1 MALLS
6 FERKYRVRGG
16 TLIGGDLFDFWVG
29 PFYVGFFGVTAAI
42 AALLGTL
49 LIFAAATQG
58 PTLNPWLI
66 SIEPPPID
74 AGLAAAPLN
83 AGGYWQIIT
92 VCALIAF
99 ISWALRQVE
108 ICRKLGMGYHVPVAF
123 SFAILAYATLV
134 VIRPL
139 WLGAWGH
146 GFPYGIWTHL
156 DWVSNTGYQ
165 YVNFHYNPLHMV
177 AITFFFTTCLAL
189 ALHGALVLSAV
200 NVPKGTEVK
209 SPEYE
214 DTFFRDFIG
223 YSIGTVGIHRLGLLL
238 ALNAGFW
245 SAACMILAGPLYSGS
260 FPEWWSWWRSIP
272 IWS

>member
-42 AALLGTL
+42 SALLGTL
-49 LIFAAATQG
+49 MIFAAASQG
-58 PTLNPWLI
+58 PTWNPWLI
-66 SIEPPPID
+66 SIDPPPID

-99 ISWALRQVE
+99 VSWALRQVE

-123 SFAILAYATLV
+123 GFAVLAYATLV
-134 VIRPL
+134 VIRPI
-139 WLGAWGH
+139 WLGAWGNA
-146 GFPYGIWTHL
+146 FPYGIFSHL
-156 DWVSNTGYQ
+156 DWVSNTGYS
-165 YVNFHYNPLHMV
+165 YANFHYNPLHMV
-177 AITFFFTTCLAL
+177 AITFFFTTCFAL
-189 ALHGALVLSAV
+189 ALHGSVVLSAV
-200 NVPKGTEVK
+200 NVPRGTEVK
-209 SPEYE
+209 SPEHE
-214 DTFFRDFIG
+214 DTFFRDFVG

-245 SAACMILAGPLYSGS
+245 SAACMILAGPLYQGS
-260 FPEWWSWWRSIP
+260 FPEWWDWWRSIP